1 MIFNL
6 YDPELETPIT
16 QEEMRT
22 KAQLKS
28 AARAALANVQA
39 LKITPEKPSNL
50 RDWNETKN

>member
-6 YDPELETPIT
+6 YDPELETPVT
-16 QEEMRT
+16 QEEMKT

-28 AARAALANVQA
+28 AARAALVNMQA
-39 LKITPEKPSNL
+39 MRITPEKPSNI

>member
-6 YDPELETPIT
+6 YDPELEKLT

-28 AARAALANVQA
+28 AARTALVNIQSM
-39 LKITPEKPSNL
+39 KITPEKPSNI